1 MSLFKT
7 KKLTGLNLQFEFER
21 KRIVRRA
28 VELGALLCAIIV
40 PLFCGLD
47 LIFKP
52 HMFWTF
58 AFIRVFTTVIVIF
71 IYILSKSPVGA
82 KNPQLLASILANVVC
97 GSIAL
102 MCHLDMGPSDPYYAG
117 INLPLLGIGIM
128 VPLTLGEG
136 IRVFGLIWLLY
147 FVPSLL
153 RLQPSELKIF
163 ISNNFFLL
171 STIIISLVGSQFQLF
186 NRKRI
191 WQTNRRLQAANR
203 KIKSH
208 AEELEEKVKERTQR
222 LLQSER
228 LAVVGQLA
236 GGVAHDFNNILTAIL
251 GMAHLMLQSLV
262 KKDAL
267 REDVISIQRA
277 GNRAVGLVKQLLAFS
292 RRQIL
297 SPKFLNIND
306 IIIDVEKMLQR
317 LIGEDIELLV
327 NMEPKLGHAM
337 ADPVQIEQI
346 ILNLAVNSRDAMPNG
361 GQLVIETK
369 NIHLDKS
376 YCNMGKVSLS
386 PGNYIMLAVSDTGQ
400 GMGEDIKTKI
410 FEPFFTTKES
420 GCGTGLGLSTVYG
433 IVKQSHG
440 DILVYSEENK
450 GTTFKIYFPKEKA
463 KNRTTKLKPSK
474 TIPLRKGKETILL
487 VEDEEDVRS
496 LTARM
501 LRRQGYKV
509 IQAEEGRS
517 ALAKMEKYE
526 GSIDLLVT
534 DVIMPHMNGK
544 DLAERLKQ
552 IQKKMKV
559 LFISGHIDS
568 MIAHQGIN
576 QPSTPF
582 LQKPYTFET
591 LHKKISTV
599 FDN

>member
-1 MSLFKT
+1 MSLLKT
-7 KKLTGLNLQFEFER
+7 KKLNGLNLQFEFER
-21 KRIVRRA
+21 KRIVHRA

-40 PLFCGLD
+40 PIFCGLD

-52 HMFWTF
+52 HIFWTF
-58 AFIRVFTTVIVIF
+58 ASIRIFTTVVVIF
-71 IYILSKSPVGA
+71 IYILSKSPAGA
-82 KNPQLLASILANVVC
+82 KNPQFLASILATVVC
-97 GSIAL
+97 GSVAL

-136 IRVFGLIWLLY
+136 ILVFGLIWLLY
-147 FVPSLL
+147 FVPSLFQ
-153 RLQPSELKIF
+153 LQPSELKIF
-163 ISNNFFLL
+163 INNNFFLL

-251 GMAHLMLQSLV
+251 GMAHLMLQSLP
-262 KKDAL
+262 KKNVL

-327 NMEPKLGHAM
+327 NMEPKLGHAL

-361 GQLVIETK
+361 GQLIIETK

-376 YCNMGKVSLS
+376 YCNMGKVSLP

-400 GMGEDIKTKI
+400 GMGNDIKTKI

-517 ALAKMEKYE
+517 ALAKMEKYK

-568 MIAHQGIN
+568 MIAHQGID

>member
-7 KKLTGLNLQFEFER
+7 KKSTGLNLQFEFER
-21 KRIVRRA
+21 RRIVHRA
-28 VELGALLCAIIV
+28 VILGALLCVIIV

-47 LIFKP
+47 LIFKS
-52 HMFWTF
+52 HIFWTF
-58 AFIRVFTTVIVIF
+58 AFIRFFTTVIVIF

-82 KNPQLLASILANVVC
+82 KKPQLLASILATVVG
-97 GSIAL
+97 GSVAL

-136 IRVFGLIWLLY
+136 IIVFGLIWLLY
-147 FVPSLL
+147 FVPSLFQ
-153 RLQPSELKIF
+153 LQQSELKIF

-171 STIIISLVGSQFQLF
+171 STIIISFVGSQFQLF

-203 KIKSH
+203 KIKNH

-251 GMAHLMLQSLV
+251 GMAHLILQSLP
-262 KKDAL
+262 KKHVL

-292 RRQIL
+292 SRQIL

-361 GQLVIETK
+361 GQLIIETR

-400 GMGEDIKTKI
+400 GMGENIKTKI

-463 KNRTTKLKPSK
+463 KNRTTKLKSSK

-517 ALAKMEKYE
+517 ALAMMEKYK